1 MKLSV
6 VLTKP
11 SFLDTTIFI
20 AATFPKEKHHKEGKG
35 IITSV
40 ETAAL
45 GKPVITDYILDE
57 VVTFVR
63 KRKSIAASIETLDAI
78 LYSPRLRFVKVDNR
92 IFEAGI
98 QLFRTYEKLSFTD
111 AVSVATMRD
120 LGIEIIYSFDSGFD
134 GIPGITRLTTVQSS
148 T

>member
-20 AATFPKEKHHKEGKG
+20 AAIFPKEKHHKEGKG
-35 IITSV
+35 IITFV
-40 ETAAL
+40 ETGAL
-45 GKPVITDYILDE
+45 SKPVITDYILDE
-57 VVTFVR
+57 VATFVR